1 MRPPR
6 RSRVRGGFFAII
18 FHSGPTWKLNVRP
31 LTVVNGF
38 LLGSC
43 FAIAVSLAMVLIVFA
58 VLGGDY
64 PRLQSEFRPLTASL
78 VIFTLMTAISGA
90 SFYALIKKHRLRH
103 AAQALLLVGLF
114 ATGLYYWP

>member
-1 MRPPR
+1 M
-6 RSRVRGGFFAII
+6 
-18 FHSGPTWKLNVRP
+18 RP

-43 FAIAVSLAMVLIVFA
+43 FAIAISLAMVLIVFT
-58 VLGGDY
+58 VLDGEY

-78 VIFTLMTAISGA
+78 LIFSLMTVISAA
-90 SFYALIKKHRLRH
+90 SFYTLIKKHRLRH
-103 AAQALLLVGLF
+103 AAQALLVLGLI